1 MMWFRVDN
9 RLIHGQVIETWLPY
23 IGASRLV
30 VCSAALAAD
39 PFRRQIML
47 LAVPS
52 RITVDFC
59 TLTALLD
66 MYVADDPSR
75 RTLVLFAG
83 CDDARAAFDFGV
95 SFTSLN
101 IGNVHYAPG
110 KTQVCA
116 HVALS
121 EKDAEHLAYLR
132 DRGVALDFR
141 CVPNDK
147 TQVEALP

>member
-23 IGASRLV
+23 TGASRLV
-30 VCSAALAAD
+30 VCSPALAAD
-39 PFRRQIML
+39 SFRQQIML

-52 RITVDFC
+52 RIRVDFC

-66 MYVADDPSR
+66 LYAHDDSSR
-75 RTLVLFAG
+75 RTLVLFSD
-83 CDDARAAFDFGV
+83 CEDARAAFELGV
-95 SFTSLN
+95 AFSSLN
-101 IGNVHYAPG
+101 IGNIHYAPG

-121 EKDAEHLAYLR
+121 EQEKACLSSLR
-132 DRGVALDFR
+132 DRGVGLDFR
-141 CVPNDK
+141 CVPNDRSP
-147 TQVEALP
+147 VEEWT